1 MRRRRKGP
9 SPDINVTPLVDVVLV
24 LLIIFMVVTPKM
36 EAGPAVELPRIRHAE
51 QRGEAAVEPLVVS
64 VTKDGLIHLDDGESP
79 VPSDLLRQSLQEELD
94 KAPDRRVV
102 VKGDRAARYAQVRT
116 VFAACRELGFKGVS
130 LHVEQ
135 RAGAGG

>member
-1 MRRRRKGP
+1 MRPRRKGP

-36 EAGPAVELPRIRHAE
+36 EAGPPVELPRIANAE
-51 QRGEAAVEPLVVS
+51 QRGESAVEPLVVS
-64 VTKDGLIHLDDGESP
+64 VTSDGAIHLDDADAP
-79 VPSDLLRQSLQEELD
+79 VPVNLLRESLKEELD